1 MLNKS
6 TSNRKVYRDRQMSF
20 LINLLWASSMT
31 MCFITMIGWT
41 IAKCIGDN
49 YISFKAS
56 LCTLISG
63 IATIITTIFKCLFTA
78 LSIKA
83 TISICIIAIV
93 FSILFFILYKRD
105 KIKNEMEY
113 VIVRVRGVV
122 FYNDECKGG
131 ILKSRRNRKIL
142 YESHIKTLY
151 KMYRIS
157 NKFETKQAKEAFIK
171 EFVDGEITALE
182 DDLKKLS
189 DEMEYEIKAKDEE
202 ILKAYRKLKS

>member
-31 MCFITMIGWT
+31 MCFIAMIGWV
-41 IAKCIGDN
+41 IAKYMGEN
-49 YISFKAS
+49 YISSETS

-78 LSIKA
+78 LSIKT
-83 TISICIIAIV
+83 TIIICIIAIV

-105 KIKNEMEY
+105 KIENEIGY

-122 FYNDECKGG
+122 FYNDKYKGV

-171 EFVDGEITALE
+171 EFVNDEITALE

>member
-1 MLNKS
+1 MA
-6 TSNRKVYRDRQMSF
+6 TSFVSMMS
-20 LINLLWASSMT
+20 
-31 MCFITMIGWT
+31 
-41 IAKCIGDN
+41 
-49 YISFKAS
+49 YILFKAERYNDS
-56 LCTLISG
+56 SSKSALCGLISG

-83 TISICIIAIV
+83 TIIICIIAIA

-105 KIKNEMEY
+105 KIENEMEY

-122 FYNDECKGG
+122 FYNDEHKGG

-142 YESHIKTLY
+142 YKSHIKTLY
-151 KMYRIS
+151 KMYRVS
-157 NKFETKQAKEAFIK
+157 NSFETKQAKEAFIK
-171 EFVDGEITALE
+171 EFVGDEITALE

>member
-20 LINLLWASSMT
+20 LINLLWVSSMT
-31 MCFITMIGWT
+31 MCFIAMIGWAV
-41 IAKCIGDN
+41 AKCMGDN
-49 YISFKAS
+49 YISSKSS

-83 TISICIIAIV
+83 TISICIITII

-105 KIKNEMEY
+105 EIECEIKN

-122 FYNDECKGG
+122 FYNDERKGG

-142 YESHIKTLY
+142 YKSHIKTLY

-171 EFVDGEITALE
+171 EFVVDEITALE

-189 DEMEYEIKAKDEE
+189 EEMEYEIKAKDEE